1 MCTRMI
7 PLTYDKAAAALDA
20 REHTG
25 RARLTDRSAIQL
37 TAEPER

>member
-7 PLTYDKAAAALDA
+7 PLTYDEAAAALDA

-25 RARLTDRSAIQL
+25 RARLAHRARNSVDS
-37 TAEPER
+37 